1 MEITLLLYF
10 YFLCVLTTV
19 ELNAPHLL
27 NTGLSCGIEWSVETH
42 RKTGFPAHNV
52 NHSHFPF
59 DTFHPLLYPDFK
71 TTLIRMT
78 VAEHPEFL
86 GN

>member
-1 MEITLLLYF
+1 M
-10 YFLCVLTTV
+10 
-19 ELNAPHLL
+19 NP
-27 NTGLSCGIEWSVETH
+27 ETH

-52 NHSHFPF
+52 NHSDFPF